1 MKKIL
6 IVDDKPELARIV
18 QQFLS
23 KHYEPVIKTN
33 GMDAFSWLEQGNIPD
48 LIISDINMPEMDGEE
63 FIKQLKNSG
72 FFSKIPVIM
81 LSSTEET
88 GEKVKFLKL
97 GVEDYIVKP
106 FNPEELELRVSKILK

>member
-18 QQFLS
+18 KQFLS

-33 GMDAFSWLEQGNIPD
+33 GMDAFAWLEQGNIPD

-72 FFSKIPVIM
+72 FFSNIPIIM

>member
-1 MKKIL
+1 MKTIL

-23 KHYEPVIKTN
+23 KSYEVFIKTN
-33 GMDAFSWLEQGNIPD
+33 GMEAFSWMEQGNIPD

-63 FIKQLKNSG
+63 FLKQLKNSG
-72 FFSKIPVIM
+72 FFSTIPVFM
-81 LSSTEET
+81 LSSIEET

-97 GVEDYIVKP
+97 GADDYIVKP
-106 FNPEELELRVSKILK
+106 FNPEELELRVSKFLK